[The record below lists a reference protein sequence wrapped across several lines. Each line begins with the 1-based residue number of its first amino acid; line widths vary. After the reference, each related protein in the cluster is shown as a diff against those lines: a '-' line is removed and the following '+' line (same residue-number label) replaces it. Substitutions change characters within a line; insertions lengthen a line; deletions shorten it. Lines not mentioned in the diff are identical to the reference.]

1 MSHHQ
6 GGNTVDVQAEIRT
19 WLLKQNDWLQE
30 AADRLLKNGE
40 LGPADIAALVAILK
54 TSSGQKPT
62 KHRDFVELTNNPK
75 AEDELRLVRIAE
87 VVGIENLEPRV
98 PLEFGSANLTVI
110 YGHNGSGKSS
120 YTRIL
125 KKVSGKPRAVDLKT
139 NVFKAAPPHSKCS
152 ITSQLNG
159 VESSH
164 EWSVGVVASESRKS
178 HSVHPPSNARLV
190 RKQGAVSQTGNVK
203 V

>member
-1 MSHHQ
+1 M
-6 GGNTVDVQAEIRT
+6 DVQAEIRT

-40 LGPADIAALVAILK
+40 LSPADIAALVAILK
-54 TSSGQKPT
+54 TPAGQKPT
-62 KHRDFVELTNNPK
+62 KHRGFVELTNNPK
-75 AEDELRLVRIAE
+75 VGDELRLVRIAE
-87 VVGIENLEPRV
+87 VVGIENLEPRA

-139 NVFKAAPPHSKCS
+139 NVFKAAPAHSKCH
-152 ITSQLNG
+152 ITTQLNG
-159 VESSH
+159 VESLH
-164 EWSVGVVASESRKS
+164 EWSVGGDAVDTLRGIDIFDSDEASYYLT
-178 HSVHPPSNARLV
+178 A
-190 RKQGAVSQTGNVK
+190 
-203 V
+203 